1 MVQCPF
7 CKEDDFDLEGL
18 KLHYQAGYCDVFNAT
33 IDLPYRMPRKE
44 AQQEAAVDLQTA
56 TNKPSALC
64 PNCNG
69 RGVGSR
75 NSDGLPNTCLVCHG
89 TGTAHVG

>member
-1 MVQCPF
+1 V
-7 CKEDDFDLEGL
+7 GL
-18 KLHYQAGYCDVFNAT
+18 SEVLILAMAVAGFAAGY
-33 IDLPYRMPRKE
+33 L
-44 AQQEAAVDLQTA
+44 AAVLRHGDANVGT
-56 TNKPSALC
+56 PSASHNTPSAPC